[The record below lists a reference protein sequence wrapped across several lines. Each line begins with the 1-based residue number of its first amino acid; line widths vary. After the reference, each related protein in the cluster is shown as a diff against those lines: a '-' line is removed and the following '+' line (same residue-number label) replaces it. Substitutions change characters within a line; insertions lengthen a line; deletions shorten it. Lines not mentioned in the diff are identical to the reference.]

1 MMVSPRQRETI
12 LELLRGSLAEP
23 GDVVEAG
30 CNAGSTSGLLATV
43 VAGTE
48 RRLHLFDSF
57 DGLPVESGYGGQM
70 AATKQTLELNVCQQ
84 LGRKTLP
91 DFVRVREG
99 WFADTMPARLPS
111 QICFAFVD
119 CDVFDSLIDCVPP
132 IMERLTGT
140 LAIHDYTHERWGA
153 GVQRAVES
161 LGLTFTVRDG
171 MAIVRSNEQC

>member
-1 MMVSPRQRETI
+1 MVSPKQHET
-12 LELLRGSLAEP
+12 LLALLRGSFSEP

-43 VAGTE
+43 VAGTG

-70 AATKQTLELNVCQQ
+70 AVTKQRLELNVRQQ
-84 LGRKTLP
+84 LGEETLP
-91 DFVRVREG
+91 SFVKVHEG

-111 QICFAFVD
+111 QICFAFAD
-119 CDVFDSLIDCVPP
+119 CDVFDSLVDCVPP
-132 IMERLTGT
+132 ILGRLTGT
-140 LAIHDYTHERWGA
+140 LAIHDYTHERWGE

-161 LGLTFTVRDG
+161 LGLAFTVRDG

>member
-12 LELLRGSLAEP
+12 LELLRGSFTEP

-43 VAGTE
+43 VAGTD

-57 DGLPVESGYGGQM
+57 DGLPAESGYGGQM
-70 AATKQTLELNVCQQ
+70 AVSQQVLEQNVRQQ
-84 LGRKTLP
+84 LGEESLP
-91 DFVRVREG
+91 RFVEVHPG
-99 WFADTMPARLPS
+99 WFADTMPQQLPDH
-111 QICFAFVD
+111 ICFAFVD
-119 CDVFDSLIDCVPP
+119 CDVFDSLLDCVPP

-153 GVQRAVES
+153 GVQRAVEL
-161 LGLTFTVRDG
+161 LGLQFTVRDG
-171 MAIVRSNEQC
+171 MAIVRSDEQC